1 MYRFELAKFTHKLCD
16 GAVD

>member
-16 GAVD
+16 GAVH